1 MGWERR
7 AGLRAW
13 GRPLFTLPSR
23 RGGSRQS
30 GWKNQGGN
38 PGGYQASARG
48 VLARG
53 ITDVDAT
60 GNYKPKNKPMEV
72 KGLWRL
78 AADAE
83 KVNHAD
89 TPWSQLLMSYNCS
102 TPGGIRRAPRPCVW
116 RRPITGAVADAIG
129 KDSRWDWR
137 DCKTERRV
145 RLALQH
151 RDPAPTL

>member
-1 MGWERR
+1 M
-7 AGLRAW
+7 RAW

-30 GWKNQGGN
+30 GWKNQGAN

-53 ITDVDAT
+53 ITDVTAT
-60 GNYKPKNKPMEV
+60 GIYKPKGGSVTEV

-78 AADAE
+78 ARDAE
-83 KVNHAD
+83 KVNNKKTA
-89 TPWSQLLMSYNCS
+89 WYQLLVSYGTSEDC
-102 TPGGIRRAPRPCVW
+102 GGVQRNPPPCVW
-116 RRPITGAVADAIG
+116 RRPPTGAVADAIG

-137 DCKTERRV
+137 DCTTERRV
-145 RLALQH
+145 RLAMQH
-151 RDPAPTL
+151 RDTAPRD